1 MRVEILYDTLYES
14 HGVGVCQIG
23 LDAQTRQ
30 NENFAQILRSLVF
43 VLPAQ
48 HIEAVDLA
56 FQLCLLLFLLLGDN
70 LALQVFI
77 TCFRHSKLTRDC
89 EHMAIEIFFVVIGIE
104 EETNIF
110 AFFDG
115 KRAESTSQILLKDE
129 VDRQFVLKD
138 NVTLDAGGIDPLH
151 LEHDDGVALAIV
163 DLDDAQ
169 HANHLCVAPLVH
181 QAEALVRQVN
191 VHVLVA
197 TSQGVV
203 LFCLGE
209 PIILEFVILFD
220 ASKAHETTRA
230 AEA

>member
-1 MRVEILYDTLYES
+1 MRVEIFYDTLYES
-14 HGVGVCQIG
+14 YGVWICQIG
-23 LDAQTRQ
+23 LDTQTRQ

-48 HIEAVDLA
+48 DIEAVDLA
-56 FQLCLLLFLLLGDN
+56 FQLCLLLFLLLGVN
-70 LALQVFI
+70 LALEVFK
-77 TCFRHSKLTRDC
+77 TCFRQSKLTRYC
-89 EHMAIEIFFVVIGIE
+89 KHMAIEIFFVFIGIE
-104 EETNIF
+104 EETYIF

-115 KRAESTSQILLKDE
+115 KRAESTSQVLLKDE
-129 VDRQFVLKD
+129 VYRQFVLKH

-169 HANHLCVAPLVH
+169 HTNHLCVAPFVH

-203 LFCLGE
+203 LLCLGE
-209 PIILEFVILFD
+209 PIIL
-220 ASKAHETTRA
+220 
-230 AEA
+230 